1 MLDGRTQVVPQSRTR
16 RMIERRPEWT
26 EHDEQSA
33 SGSPNEGGQGR
44 QFQLSWRRA
53 QTLAAA
59 EQRRRQ
65 ARVMWP
71 LMRQR
76 GGER

>member
-44 QFQLSWRRA
+44 QFQLSCA
-53 QTLAAA
+53 V
-59 EQRRRQ
+59 RRR
-65 ARVMWP
+65 
-71 LMRQR
+71 LLQR
-76 GGER
+76 SSAGAKRE